1 MKYLALIYS
10 AAGTGPEYGTE
21 EFGPFMA
28 AYQKATK
35 TFHDDDVW
43 LAGEALQPV
52 QTATSI
58 RIRDGKTELTD
69 GPFAE
74 TKEQLGGFYMFECA
88 DLDEAI
94 KYAKMIPTAEHGT
107 IEVRPIMTF
116 D

>member
-10 AAGTGPEYGTE
+10 ASDAGPEYGSE
-21 EFGPFMA
+21 EWGPFMA
-28 AYQKATK
+28 GYMKANETYK
-35 TFHDDDVW
+35 TDGVFV
-43 LAGEALQPV
+43 AGEPLQPV
-52 QTATSI
+52 STATCV

-94 KYAKMIPTAEHGT
+94 KYAKMIPTAKHGT
-107 IEVRPIMTF
+107 IEVRPVMTF